1 MLKVSFALDKPLRQ
15 TVELCTCLVAL
26 SLACVMA
33 GTGEVS
39 SLRLLRELRWRLDDT
54 SYGSHMALSMAIG

>member
-1 MLKVSFALDKPLRQ
+1 
-15 TVELCTCLVAL
+15 
-26 SLACVMA
+26 VMA